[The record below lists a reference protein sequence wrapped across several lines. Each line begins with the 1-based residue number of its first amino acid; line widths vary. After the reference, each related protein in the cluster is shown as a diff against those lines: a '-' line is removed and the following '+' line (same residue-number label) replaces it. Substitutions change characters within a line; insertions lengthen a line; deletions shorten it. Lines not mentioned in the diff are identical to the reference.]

1 MSYRLRVFDSGK
13 IPTRDDAARPISA
26 VRRQQKQSCLS
37 ALFIV
42 TKSLKK
48 FTHKSNLCTPL
59 SLSFL
64 LAVLSLSLSP
74 VVFTP
79 FVFPLFLPRPR
90 AKLKLKS
97 DDLPPA
103 PGSSRHYVPSSG
115 QVLVQQHGRQARL
128 PGDTALE
135 NQVRGPLSNGCVAF
149 HVDC

>member
-90 AKLKLKS
+90 ANSNLNRTTYHQHRAPPGTTYRAVDRCLYNNMVDRPDCQATQLSKIRCGGLS
-97 DDLPPA
+97 RTGVLP
-103 PGSSRHYVPSSG
+103 SM
-115 QVLVQQHGRQARL
+115 
-128 PGDTALE
+128 
-135 NQVRGPLSNGCVAF
+135 
-149 HVDC
+149 